1 MSKRRKIGVTF
12 IILFTAY
19 VGSYWVIREL
29 NAVVHER
36 DGCPTR
42 GCEEVSFPSERPYAI
57 YSPLYQLDKFSNP
70 GATFQLGRK

>member
-29 NAVVHER
+29 NTVVHER

-42 GCEEVSFPSERPYAI
+42 GCEEVMFYFVGI
-57 YSPLYQLDKFSNP
+57 YSFYEPLYQLDKFANP
-70 GATFQLGRK
+70 DVDFHVSR

>member
-1 MSKRRKIGVTF
+1 MSKRRKIGIF
-12 IILFTAY
+12 IGFLFLVY

-29 NAVVHER
+29 NTVVHER

-42 GCEEVSFPSERPYAI
+42 GCEEVSFPSEGPYAI
-57 YSPLYQLDKFSNP
+57 YLPLFQLDKLSNP